1 MMMVSGFRGV
11 NLVDPERI
19 ARTEGLDMMLI
30 VDGLVVTVD
39 YDDTVAVR
47 RRWLIG
53 PEVPWL
59 TEEDETVPRALE
71 GGVVG
76 QIFGPETTARS
87 ASGDVRGSSTKVSA
101 FEVEAEPADVSETQ

>member
-19 ARTEGLDMMLI
+19 ARTDGLDMMLL
-30 VDGLVVTVD
+30 VTGLVVAVD

-59 TEEDETVPRALE
+59 TEEDETVPRRWREALSARYA
-71 GGVVG
+71 VRRLRR
-76 QIFGPETTARS
+76 GPRAAMS
-87 ASGDVRGSSTKVSA
+87 AAAKRR
-101 FEVEAEPADVSETQ
+101 

>member
-19 ARTEGLDMMLI
+19 ARTDGLDMMLI
-30 VDGLVVTVD
+30 VAGLVVAVD

-59 TEEDETVPRALE
+59 TEEDEIVPRVLE
-71 GGVVG
+71 EGDIG
-76 QIFGPETTARS
+76 QVCDPKTTARS
-87 ASGDVRGSSTKVSA
+87 ASGDVRGS
-101 FEVEAEPADVSETQ
+101 

>member
-39 YDDTVAVR
+39 YDETVAVR

-76 QIFGPETTARS
+76 QICGPETTARS
-87 ASGDVRGSSTKVSA
+87 ASGCVRAAKRR
-101 FEVEAEPADVSETQ
+101 

>member
-30 VDGLVVTVD
+30 VAGLVVAVD

-59 TEEDETVPRALE
+59 TEEDETGPRALE
-71 GGVVG
+71 GGVIG
-76 QIFGPETTARS
+76 QICGLETTARS
-87 ASGDVRGSSTKVSA
+87 ASGDVRGS
-101 FEVEAEPADVSETQ
+101 

>member
-87 ASGDVRGSSTKVSA
+87 ASGDVRSS
-101 FEVEAEPADVSETQ
+101 